1 MLSPIVIFN
10 FLFRR
15 YNMKDLKIYLF
26 RYFYR
31 GSWCQLEIQAVS
43 REDAEDRVKCIVS
56 AWYEDLIQFEYGH
69 PVAN

>member
-1 MLSPIVIFN
+1 MNEF
-10 FLFRR
+10 
-15 YNMKDLKIYLF
+15 KIYLF